1 MKRFRATTLFTLI
14 ILIAAIGYIA
24 YQMTANL
31 TQQIRTVD
39 AMEVTVEEK
48 ISARGVFIREQ
59 MILTGGGGKAA
70 EYLVEDGEKVSVGQR
85 LAVFFQGEDAR
96 QAFDRASQLR
106 EQLSALEYAYSMITS
121 GVDSRKMDSL
131 IFDRITAVSEKLS
144 QGEAA
149 RVTGDYS
156 ALQQLVVSRGAT
168 EDDKAAFEE
177 QIAQLKKEIR
187 TYQSQYDQSSSSLW
201 APDTGYFVS
210 GLDGLE
216 SVLTVD
222 RLDSLTPDDLDEP
235 QTEPQEGLGTIST
248 GFSWY
253 YALTLQK
260 EQADKLQQR
269 KTLDIY
275 FPELSAEKLTVKV
288 HRLETYP
295 DGRAVLILKS
305 ERMDPM
311 YLTAREQDIDIV
323 VDTYTGLKVPS
334 QALRQ
339 QEGEWGVFVLDG
351 SIASFKPVT
360 WTYSTESYFLVP
372 CASSA
377 KEGLYRYD
385 RIITQGKNLADNKVV
400 Q

>member
-1 MKRFRATTLFTLI
+1 MKRFKATTLFTMLI
-14 ILIAAIGYIA
+14 LVAALCYIF

-31 TQQIRTVD
+31 SQQIRTVD

-48 ISARGVFIREQ
+48 ISARGVFIRDQ
-59 MILTGGGGKAA
+59 LIITGGEGSTT

-85 LAVFFQGEDAR
+85 LAVFFQGDSAR
-96 QAFDRASQLR
+96 QAFDRASQL
-106 EQLSALEYAYSMITS
+106 EDQLAALEYAYSMITS
-121 GVDSRKMDSL
+121 GVDSRKMDAL
-131 IFDRITAVSEKLS
+131 IFDQVSAITGQLAS
-144 QGEAA
+144 GEAS
-149 RVTGDYS
+149 RVSSAYS

-177 QIAQLKKEIR
+177 QISGLKKEIR
-187 TYQSQYDQSSSSLW
+187 SYQSQYDQGSSSLW

-210 GLDGLE
+210 GLDGYE
-216 SVLTVD
+216 TVLTVD
-222 RLDSLTPDDLDEP
+222 SLSALIPDDLDDLQP
-235 QTEPQEGLGTIST
+235 RTEDGLGSIST

-253 YALTLQK
+253 YALALPK

-269 KTLDIY
+269 ETLDIY
-275 FPELSAEKLTVKV
+275 SPEISVSKLTVKV

-295 DGRAVLILKS
+295 DGRALLILKS
-305 ERMDPM
+305 ERMDPL
-311 YLTAREQDIDIV
+311 YLTSREQDIDIV

-372 CASSA
+372 CAASA

-385 RIITQGKNLADNKVV
+385 RVITQGKNLADNKVI